1 MSGHRVKDVMIPEVV
16 VVTPDCGFKH
26 IVDVLADFK
35 VSAVPVVDDGTV
47 VGIVS
52 EADLL
57 HKVEFGGAVEHARRF
72 ERRARR
78 TARAKAAGETAR
90 DLMSSP
96 VVTVGPD
103 ASIGAAARLME
114 QHHVKR
120 LPVVDETTG
129 RLVGVVARRDLLRRY
144 LRPDADIRREIVEEV
159 LLRTLWIDPTDI
171 AVSVTEG
178 RVTLGGRPDRRST
191 AQIAVRLARGVD
203 GVVSVTDHLS
213 WRFDDES
220 SGGGQP
226 IFDPEQARLT

>member
-1 MSGHRVKDVMIPEVV
+1 MNGQHVKDVMTPEVV
-16 VVTPDCGFKH
+16 VVAPDCGFKH

-47 VGIVS
+47 IGVVS

-57 HKVEFGGAVEHARRF
+57 HKVELGGALEPVRLF
-72 ERRARR
+72 ERRSRRSARE
-78 TARAKAAGETAR
+78 KAAGETAR

-120 LPVVDETTG
+120 LPVIDGETG
-129 RLVGVVARRDLLRRY
+129 HLVGIVARRDLLRRY
-144 LRPDADIRREIVEEV
+144 LRPDAEIRREIVEDV
-159 LLRTLWIDPTDI
+159 LLRTMWVDPVDI
-171 AVSVTEG
+171 TVTVEEG
-178 RVTLGGRPDRRST
+178 RVTMTGRPDRRST

-203 GVVSVTDHLS
+203 GVVSVRDKLS
-213 WRFDDES
+213 WRFDDLATRRV
-220 SGGGQP
+220 P
-226 IFDPEQARLT
+226 PVFDP